1 MNALA
6 KIVCGERKRD
16 LFINFIFF
24 YLILHHF
31 VHEESNLSGNIRL
44 LISLIFKA
52 VVKYYILY

>member
-6 KIVCGERKRD
+6 KTVCGERKRD
-16 LFINFIFF
+16 LYINFTFF

-44 LISLIFKA
+44 LNDFLDI
-52 VVKYYILY
+52 